1 MTSKVLSLI
10 SDDESIQ
17 KILSFIKKE
26 DLKVILEVNNQTK
39 DRLIAKK
46 GTNFKVIFLTDVA
59 YFFTESK
66 VVFLIDKNGDK
77 YIVEHSL
84 TELENHLAQKY
95 FFRVN
100 RKFIV
105 NISAIKS
112 FKPSFKGKIA
122 LELIHLS
129 KAEVSIS
136 QENAADFKNW
146 IEQI

>member
-1 MTSKVLSLI
+1 MTSKVLNLI
-10 SDDESIQ
+10 SDDESLQ
-17 KILSFIKKE
+17 KILDFLQE
-26 DLKVILEVNNQTK
+26 NDLKVTFSIQNQVK

-46 GTNFKVIFLTDVA
+46 GTNFLVVQTADVA
-59 YFFTESK
+59 YFYTESK

-77 YIVEHSL
+77 FIVENTLS
-84 TELENHLAQKY
+84 ELENLLAKQQ

-105 NISAIKS
+105 NITAIKS

-122 LELIHLS
+122 LELIHLA

-136 QENAADFKNW
+136 QENATEFKNW
-146 IEQI
+146 VEQV